1 MCGFDCP
8 NRLYLNRPEG
18 GGRVLVESAN
28 DLGVDFIGASI
39 VGTFTDYDRDGD
51 LDLFLVTNRLPAPD
65 SLLNEPFSLSHDWL
79 TAISVQGHPRRTVG
93 IVITTSGM
101 RRNLFSKPTGY
112 FETRPG

>member
-28 DLGVDFIGASI
+28 DLGVDFIGAII
-39 VGTFTDYDRDGD
+39 VGTFADYDRDGD

-79 TAISVQGHPRRTVG
+79 NSDLRARAP
-93 IVITTSGM
+93 
-101 RRNLFSKPTGY
+101 SKDGWDRYYDFWYAQKPLLQTNRV
-112 FETRPG
+112 F